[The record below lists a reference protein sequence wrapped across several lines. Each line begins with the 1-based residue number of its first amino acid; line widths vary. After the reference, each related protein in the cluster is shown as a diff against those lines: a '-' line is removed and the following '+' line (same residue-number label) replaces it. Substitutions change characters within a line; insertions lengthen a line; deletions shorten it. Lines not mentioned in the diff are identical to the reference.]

1 MLLIFVNWRN
11 ERRGIASERAT
22 GLSSTAWGPTS
33 MWQQQNILPSSLAR
47 RQARTGVDHLGG
59 TPGGVAGGVPRAAVD
74 ASPADH
80 IDPLV
85 IRTVTLEII
94 ATDPSQAAEQLRN
107 LATHLSGFTASF
119 KVSAGEEGT
128 PSAQIIMRIPAE
140 HFDDT
145 RAQVRTIAKAVE
157 QDTVEARDVT
167 REDVNQEASLRNFR
181 AEEAQYLAILKR
193 ATAVR
198 TFWRLTPSWRKCGD
212 ELRRGS

>member
-1 MLLIFVNWRN
+1 M
-11 ERRGIASERAT
+11 
-22 GLSSTAWGPTS
+22 
-33 MWQQQNILPSSLAR
+33 
-47 RQARTGVDHLGG
+47 DHLGG

-85 IRTVTLEII
+85 IRTGTLEII

-107 LATHLSGFTASF
+107 FATHLSGFTASF

-167 REDVNQEASLRNFR
+167 CEDVNQEASLRNSR

-198 TFWRLTPSWRKCGD
+198 TLWRLAPSWRKCGD
-212 ELRRGS
+212 ELRRGKLICVFFITRSKCPC